1 MMNGTAYKVKK
12 KVFECLISLQIL
24 LLPQFQ
30 EDFKEN
36 NNVF

>member
-1 MMNGTAYKVKK
+1 MTNGTAYKVKK
-12 KVFECLISLQIL
+12 NVFECLISLQIL

>member
-1 MMNGTAYKVKK
+1 MMNGTAYKIKK
-12 KVFECLISLQIL
+12 KVFECLISLQLL